1 MCQYVCIY
9 ITHETERRERKRDGA
24 GGGPV
29 KPGTVDSMEEAEVKS
44 QKKTICHHR

>member
-9 ITHETERRERKRDGA
+9 ITHETEREEREREM
-24 GGGPV
+24 GGGPA